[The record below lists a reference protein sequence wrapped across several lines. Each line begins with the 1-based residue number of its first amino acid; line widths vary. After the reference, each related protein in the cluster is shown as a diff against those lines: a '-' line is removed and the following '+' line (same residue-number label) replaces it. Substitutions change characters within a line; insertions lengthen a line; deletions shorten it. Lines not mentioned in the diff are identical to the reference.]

1 MHKLI
6 IANNCVG
13 GKALDGEKRKFSV
26 NEPDPERLRQLLQ
39 SPDGAALLRLLQKG
53 GAGTLQAA
61 AQAIRAGDMETARRI
76 LAPLLGGEGEA
87 LAGRLG
93 EKL

>member
-1 MHKLI
+1 M
-6 IANNCVG
+6 N
-13 GKALDGEKRKFSV
+13 GEKRKFSV
-26 NEPDPERLRQLLQ
+26 NEPDPERLRKLLQ

-53 GAGTLQAA
+53 GPGTLHAA
-61 AQAIRAGDMETARRI
+61 AQAIRAGDAETAQQI
-76 LAPLLGGEGEA
+76 LAPLLGGEGEE

>member
-1 MHKLI
+1 M
-6 IANNCVG
+6 N
-13 GKALDGEKRKFSV
+13 GEKRKFSV
-26 NEPDPERLRQLLQ
+26 NEPDPERLRKLLQ

-53 GAGTLQAA
+53 GPGALQAA
-61 AQAIRAGDMETARRI
+61 AQAIRAGDAKAAQQI
-76 LAPLLGGEGEA
+76 LAPLLGGEGEE